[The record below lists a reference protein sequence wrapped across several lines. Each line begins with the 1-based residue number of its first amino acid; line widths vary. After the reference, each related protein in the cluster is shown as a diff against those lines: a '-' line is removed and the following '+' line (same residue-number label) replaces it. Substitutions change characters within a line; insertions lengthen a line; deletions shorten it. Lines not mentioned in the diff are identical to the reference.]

1 MKGPVNEIACWPAVA
16 SLVCGILKVRS
27 RSGVLKEC
35 TAADSY
41 WVRDVA
47 AVCLI

>member
-1 MKGPVNEIACWPAVA
+1 MNEIACWPAVA
-16 SLVCGILKVRS
+16 SLVCGILKEQER
-27 RSGVLKEC
+27 RVLKEC
-35 TAADSY
+35 TAAGSY